1 MAIHKLCISYWR
13 LRRWND
19 RWNNYQGRIQLDH
32 KPVFNIMFLTD
43 TFCDLYLNYK
53 LVFDKGFRVI
63 YHKGTQTESKKASN
77 WFSLSKKCFVY
88 LPDPLYPNIL
98 NRCTYSR
105 WKSYTRLVEK
115 RKHSYFY
122 FNSDSE
128 QAMSFQ
134 ITLLL
139 TSFVYLDVINQQIPV
154 FQNFDNTPM
163 ILIFFVT
170 VLVIQVALI
179 VGIVLNQGFYFTLI
193 FSSQL
198 KPNTKK
204 WN

>member
-1 MAIHKLCISYWR
+1 MLHESCNIRRMDSY
-13 LRRWND
+13 L
-19 RWNNYQGRIQLDH
+19 H
-32 KPVFNIMFLTD
+32 
-43 TFCDLYLNYK
+43 
-53 LVFDKGFRVI
+53 
-63 YHKGTQTESKKASN
+63 
-77 WFSLSKKCFVY
+77 
-88 LPDPLYPNIL
+88 
-98 NRCTYSR
+98 
-105 WKSYTRLVEK
+105 
-115 RKHSYFY
+115 

-179 VGIVLNQGFYFTLI
+179 VGVVLNEAFRILT
-193 FSSQL
+193 
-198 KPNTKK
+198 
-204 WN
+204 

>member
-1 MAIHKLCISYWR
+1 
-13 LRRWND
+13 
-19 RWNNYQGRIQLDH
+19 
-32 KPVFNIMFLTD
+32 
-43 TFCDLYLNYK
+43 
-53 LVFDKGFRVI
+53 
-63 YHKGTQTESKKASN
+63 
-77 WFSLSKKCFVY
+77 
-88 LPDPLYPNIL
+88 
-98 NRCTYSR
+98 
-105 WKSYTRLVEK
+105 
-115 RKHSYFY
+115 
-122 FNSDSE
+122 
-128 QAMSFQ
+128 MSFQ

-198 KPNTKK
+198 KSNTKK